1 MPCVVHDDAPCNAD
15 RMGEKTAPRFAGMT
29 LNERLVM
36 AGMMD
41 QWNAAA
47 RARDRAGMLK
57 VLEQVEIAE
66 PAPIVDAVLADPRK
80 YGF

>member
-1 MPCVVHDDAPCNAD
+1 MHEETS
-15 RMGEKTAPRFAGMT
+15 GRFAGMT

-36 AGMMD
+36 AGVMD
-41 QWNAAA
+41 QWDAAA
-47 RARDRAGMLK
+47 RARDRESMLK
-57 VLEQVEIAE
+57 VLKQVEIAE